1 MTSGPETLQALQI
14 HQESKRHLAV
24 NTLCEYRG
32 EAASS
37 STDLRNSRIRFGFIL
52 SLLRLRPIY
61 NLLLIALL
69 QKIKER
75 FGRGRRS
82 VNIL

>member
-14 HQESKRHLAV
+14 NQKSKHHLAV

-32 EAASS
+32 EAARS
-37 STDLRNSRIRFGFIL
+37 STDLRSNRIRFGSIL

-69 QKIKER
+69 QKITE
-75 FGRGRRS
+75 
-82 VNIL
+82 